1 MTHIAIREEDLLLDS
16 EIEGEQEIVLI
27 REDTRYGIWTK
38 LDNEQLGM
46 TSENLWN
53 IFTKLKNMDEILEYP
68 NTITGLVLTESNGNF
83 MIKGIG
89 HMKFDEY

>member
-1 MTHIAIREEDLLLDS
+1 
-16 EIEGEQEIVLI
+16 
-27 REDTRYGIWTK
+27 
-38 LDNEQLGM
+38 M